1 MLFNVRMLGSEVQ
14 NLAPQQ
20 QQNKQNKMY
29 CLKDITHLIPRMY
42 ILLINKYRY
51 I

>member
-1 MLFNVRMLGSEVQ
+1 MLLKVRMLGSEVQ
-14 NLAPQQ
+14 ILAPQQ

-29 CLKDITHLIPRMY
+29 CLKDITYSIPRTY
-42 ILLINKYRY
+42 ILLRNKYRY